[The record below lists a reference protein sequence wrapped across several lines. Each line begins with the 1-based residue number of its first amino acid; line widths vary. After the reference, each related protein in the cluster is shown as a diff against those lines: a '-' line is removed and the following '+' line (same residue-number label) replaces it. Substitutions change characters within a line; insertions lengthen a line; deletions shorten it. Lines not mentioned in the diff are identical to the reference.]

1 MFKLKELIVIL
12 CLVNLINC
20 SDHFGF
26 NNRNLENRRRSYV
39 YKKQINHHH
48 HYPEVPKRRRKCY
61 NYSSRPS
68 NLRSRYS
75 DGFDRKSDNFLYEN
89 SDRHNYFE
97 DLVREV
103 HRNYQSPN
111 SLKSQV
117 FVSKLPNHYTNLDKT
132 LKLISSPEIKRIYP
146 NLPTFQQNE
155 MENNFY
161 NPYYQNIAQRP
172 IRNLWKSEPLPGQ
185 IMYPPT
191 VPRFLPIPL
200 RNSPNY
206 NKIDYRATTTT
217 KLPIINQ
224 PNWIPFYLHEAV
236 IPTNKIQ
243 DYNLR
248 IPQTTPVNFISTNQ
262 KTIKI
267 PKNSS
272 TKLIK
277 TRPEDYPHPQHNYS
291 YNKISQ
297 STDLRSSNSIKPVYE
312 DVNEVNDFV
321 VSPIPQPTTT
331 MRTKYVL
338 KNPINSEI
346 ETTTPINLR
355 VKRPEMKLV
364 TIQRGAILMKKNDKN
379 VIFQSRVGESNKDQD
394 ENIYYVTPTPQ
405 KKIMHAKNSG
415 FKMTSG
421 KSLPNKIYTLGHLI
435 SHPNPAQAGLGMES
449 MTSKKIIPHTIYGHH
464 KLNNQFEFYKNYS
477 NSGKLKEINPKII
490 TKRTNLEE
498 KNSLTNINDGY
509 VDAVL
514 DQNYDILTVKD
525 DGFKIYDD
533 GNEINENSG
542 RSFEDLKTVDVHPNV
557 KWILLNQR
565 YFVCFFLFCF
575 TL

>member
-20 SDHFGF
+20 SDHLGY
-26 NNRNLENRRRSYV
+26 NDRNLENRRRSYV

-48 HYPEVPKRRRKCY
+48 HYPGAPKRRRSC

-68 NLRSRYS
+68 RLRSRYS
-75 DGFDRKSDNFLYEN
+75 GYDRKSDNNFVYEN
-89 SDRHNYFE
+89 SEKPDYFE

-103 HRNYQSPN
+103 HKNYQSPI
-111 SLKSQV
+111 SLKPEL
-117 FVSKLPNHYTNLDKT
+117 FITKLPNHYTNLDKT
-132 LKLISSPEIKRIYP
+132 VSYVNFGSSPEIKRSFP

-161 NPYYQNIAQRP
+161 SPYYQNFEPRP

-191 VPRFLPIPL
+191 VPRFLPIPI
-200 RNSPNY
+200 RTPPTY
-206 NKIDYRATTTT
+206 NKFDYKATTTNR
-217 KLPIINQ
+217 PSINQ

-236 IPTNKIQ
+236 IPNKTRN
-243 DYNLR
+243 Y
-248 IPQTTPVNFISTNQ
+248 TPVDLYSTNQ
-262 KTIKI
+262 RNIKI
-267 PKNSS
+267 PKNYSS
-272 TKLIK
+272 KIIK
-277 TRPEDYPHPQHNYS
+277 TRPEVYPQHNYG
-291 YNKISQ
+291 YNNNLQ
-297 STDLRSSNSIKPVYE
+297 STDLSSSIKPVYE

-321 VSPIPQPTTT
+321 VSPIPQLTST
-331 MRTKYVL
+331 MRTNYVL
-338 KNPINSEI
+338 KNPINLEI
-346 ETTTPINLR
+346 ETTTPISLR
-355 VKRPEMKLV
+355 VKRPQMKLV
-364 TIQRGAILMKKNDKN
+364 TIQRGALLMKKKDKN
-379 VIFQSRVGESNKDQD
+379 VLFQSRVGGSDDSDKDKA
-394 ENIYYVTPTPQ
+394 NIFYVTPTPQ
-405 KKIMHAKNSG
+405 KKTMYAKNSG
-415 FKMTSG
+415 FKISSG

-435 SHPNPAQAGLGMES
+435 SHPRPAQGMIES

-464 KLNNQFEFYKNYS
+464 KPNNQFEFYKNYS

-498 KNSLTNINDGY
+498 KNSLTNRNDGY
-509 VDAVL
+509 VDGVL

-533 GNEINENSG
+533 GNEINENKSG
-542 RSFEDLKTVDVHPNV
+542 RIFEDIKTVDVHPNV

-565 YFVCFFLFCF
+565 YFICF
-575 TL
+575 